1 MPPLPEGGE
10 TRVTVPYPSDDED
23 SGQVSVAWRG
33 PAAVTEIYSYF
44 AYTALMHY
52 LTESAV
58 SPMQADFVEI
68 DDPLASS

>member
-33 PAAVTEIYSYF
+33 PAAVTE
-44 AYTALMHY
+44 
-52 LTESAV
+52 V
-58 SPMQADFVEI
+58 DF
-68 DDPLASS
+68 